1 MMEYKESEVIVQTPC
16 DHVFH
21 KRCCQE
27 WLTLSRTCPV
37 CRLDL
42 PQALGIDQ
50 GDVASV
56 SGSERG
62 IQTPNIMRYLRRQRR
77 QDSNNNMTSNHPEG
91 IVEIELPETANDA
104 ADTLERGDNQS
115 NHPAQVQQ
123 IDA

>member
-16 DHVFH
+16 DHIFH

-42 PQALGIDQ
+42 PQVLGIDE
-50 GDVASV
+50 GEGVSL

-62 IQTPNIMRYLRRQRR
+62 GRTPNIMRYLRRQRR
-77 QDSNNNMTSNHPEG
+77 QAADSSTTSNHPEG

-104 ADTLERGDNQS
+104 LHRLERGDNQS
-115 NHPAQVQQ
+115 NHSAQVRQL
-123 IDA
+123 DA